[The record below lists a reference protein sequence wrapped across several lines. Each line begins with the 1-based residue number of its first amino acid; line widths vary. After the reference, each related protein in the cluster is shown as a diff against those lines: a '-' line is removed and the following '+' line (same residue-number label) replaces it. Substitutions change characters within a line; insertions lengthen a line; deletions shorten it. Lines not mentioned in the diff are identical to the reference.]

1 MGAEVDV
8 KRLTPAHNF
17 ALGGLAG
24 TIEVRHAFPFSRPSL
39 LLFCENCRHSC
50 VVSRSC
56 FLQVVML
63 QPMLYCK
70 NATQQGIPLTLD
82 PRVLYRG
89 VGVSIGNM
97 VVLTGLQF
105 PLTGAVAKTITGG
118 VDRPLGKSEK
128 IASGFAGGAISGFVC
143 APMELVMIQQQRF
156 GTSMLNAAARIVQ
169 EKGPL
174 GLFRGLE
181 TSCGREGLFAAGYL
195 GMGPVFAEQLR
206 ANYGMG
212 GSADFAGAVGAGLIA
227 ATLSHPLDT
236 IKTCMQGDIERAT
249 YTTTAGTASKI
260 LQDGGYGFFFRGW
273 AFRCAGTLTRH
284 IPVPARSNTL
294 PCVLVRPL
302 RASLTDDVHHR
313 LSVSL
318 WPQDVTDDLRD
329 MAHRAGEKPRCANPL
344 SVRAQ
349 GEHGGKVLML
359 CNTYRTRAFNTVRL
373 TDLARAGH
381 HLAQTGRNR
390 GRLGRHARTG
400 CGGPP
405 SASACLLA
413 SAPRA
418 FHCYVRVHPPAA
430 RASPVRR

>member
-1 MGAEVDV
+1 M
-8 KRLTPAHNF
+8 
-17 ALGGLAG
+17 
-24 TIEVRHAFPFSRPSL
+24 
-39 LLFCENCRHSC
+39 
-50 VVSRSC
+50 
-56 FLQVVML
+56 
-63 QPMLYCK
+63 
-70 NATQQGIPLTLD
+70 
-82 PRVLYRG
+82 
-89 VGVSIGNM
+89 
-97 VVLTGLQF
+97 
-105 PLTGAVAKTITGG
+105 
-118 VDRPLGKSEK
+118 
-128 IASGFAGGAISGFVC
+128 
-143 APMELVMIQQQRF
+143 
-156 GTSMLNAAARIVQ
+156 
-169 EKGPL
+169 
-174 GLFRGLE
+174 
-181 TSCGREGLFAAGYL
+181 
-195 GMGPVFAEQLR
+195 
-206 ANYGMG
+206 
-212 GSADFAGAVGAGLIA
+212 
-227 ATLSHPLDT
+227 
-236 IKTCMQGDIERAT
+236 
-249 YTTTAGTASKI
+249 
-260 LQDGGYGFFFRGW
+260 QDGGDGFFFRGW

-359 CNTYRTRAFNTVRL
+359 CNTYRTRAFITVRL

-418 FHCYVRVHPPAA
+418 LLRSSAPRALAPYDASTTQRGSGTEPQIFYSVNIAALTDTSLLSYNPICGPAFSLSGSLTFAAGRNSYTVCTACACA
-430 RASPVRR
+430 RWPRHSNRCS